1 MFWSK
6 DFWPPSSPDLNPL
19 DYYCWGIIER
29 ELNKFA
35 HNSVDSLRTAI
46 IDVCN
51 NTDRQHLANACNRFR
66 SRIEAVIEAG
76 DGTLSDSY

>member
-1 MFWSK
+1 MHTTV
-6 DFWPPSSPDLNPL
+6 LT
-19 DYYCWGIIER
+19 
-29 ELNKFA
+29 
-35 HNSVDSLRTAI
+35 LRTAI